1 MGSGTV
7 CMWLLKSHTD
17 THARTMA
24 ASLQQ
29 LCLVFSYDVF
39 LVILICE
46 LRPIYNDYRQVR
58 LRSETQH
65 AKRRLYTA

>member
-1 MGSGTV
+1 
-7 CMWLLKSHTD
+7 MWLLKSHTD

-29 LCLVFSYDVF
+29 LCLVFSYDTF

-46 LRPIYNDYRQVR
+46 LRLIHNDYRLVR
-58 LRSETQH
+58 LRSETQRTPNPNVV
-65 AKRRLYTA
+65 AIDLDTQ